1 VSCAVYAQ
9 PVVIG
14 GNGAALGLLA
24 AWAAP
29 DLRAARSRSY
39 YEGDLLAAGA
49 LAAVLLATPFA
60 VPRTAF
66 LLEANRVVIGQP
78 SWLAGITGGLIGLL
92 FGLGLSSSRADQL

>member
-1 VSCAVYAQ
+1 
-9 PVVIG
+9 
-14 GNGAALGLLA
+14 
-24 AWAAP
+24 
-29 DLRAARSRSY
+29 
-39 YEGDLLAAGA
+39 
-49 LAAVLLATPFA
+49 